1 MLLLLRQWLAHL
13 LQSPTPPDP
22 GASEPNTIKT
32 HQSALMEERCRR
44 LAAESELQ
52 HLRLNLEHANQ
63 QINQAQAELKRQGRE
78 EAAALQ
84 SHLAAQLVDLLT
96 PLATP
101 LTQLLTQQHLIE
113 QEGKA
118 LATKDLLATSRRLW
132 QGLAPTGM
140 AALES
145 IDAVVPFDP
154 DRHQPLSQGAPIAP
168 GETVRVRIPGLLL
181 KGRVLKAAAVE
192 PLSSQEV
199 APSTHASPA
208 ESADA
213 AESRALAQNQLS
225 AAHDAP

>member
-1 MLLLLRQWLAHL
+1 MSLPFRRWLAHL
-13 LQSPTPPDP
+13 LRSSAPPDP
-22 GASEPNTIKT
+22 LAAAPNTTNGNPGGLVK
-32 HQSALMEERCRR
+32 ERSRR

-52 HLRLNLEHANQ
+52 RLRLDLDLANQ
-63 QINQAQAELKRQGRE
+63 QLGQAQAELKRQGRE
-78 EAAALQ
+78 EAGTLQ
-84 SHLAAQLVDLLT
+84 DHLTAQVEELLA

-101 LTQLLTQQHLIE
+101 LTQLLTQHHLIE

-132 QGLAPTGM
+132 QGLAPAGI

-145 IDAVVPFDP
+145 IGAMVPFDP
-154 DRHQPLSQGAPIAP
+154 DHHQPLSQGAPIAP

-199 APSTHASPA
+199 APRAHASPA
-208 ESADA
+208 GSE
-213 AESRALAQNQLS
+213 
-225 AAHDAP
+225 